1 MEEIIAEKILSF
13 YIILPIC
20 FSLNLLAGFY
30 EISISK
36 FYCNE
41 TFLWVANNKGIIFK
55 QFIAVFILKFWVV
68 GSLSEEIHSKF
79 CVVGSLSEEIHSKF
93 CVVGSL
99 SEEIHSIS
107 TPRFRCIICA
117 KIWKCDHQ
125 YKKDVTDNNHKS
137 RAVAQKNLNHIF
149 VSAQWYR
156 TLKSDICQIENS
168 SFVNYSEHP
177 ISISW

>member
-13 YIILPIC
+13 YIILLIC

-55 QFIAVFILKFWVV
+55 QFIAVFIL
-68 GSLSEEIHSKF
+68 KF

-137 RAVAQKNLNHIF
+137 RAVAQNNLNHIF